1 MWLTKEISQGYFVTY
16 VILIASLLC
25 CSGIGIELKLMSN
38 EANLAEMCFNTC
50 QQLKKGLNLTMP
62 VAWNWAYHKEYVH
75 TYLNSVVE
83 MAIAVSLVLDR
94 FKNYQETITNTVTRN
109 SICT

>member
-1 MWLTKEISQGYFVTY
+1 MTY

-25 CSGIGIELKLMSN
+25 CSGIGIELKLVSN

-62 VAWNWAYHKEYVH
+62 VA
-75 TYLNSVVE
+75 
-83 MAIAVSLVLDR
+83 
-94 FKNYQETITNTVTRN
+94 
-109 SICT
+109 